1 MSKGMNALKEFSP
14 KGCPFKGYTLYDL
27 VIDLWG
33 MYGWKY
39 KTPPTV
45 TDFIRDAMTYDIKAH
60 TYGADMIMIY
70 TEAMREATV

>member
-1 MSKGMNALKEFSP
+1 MSKGMKALSNYTP

-39 KTPPTV
+39 KATPTV
-45 TDFIRDAMTYDIKAH
+45 PDFIRDAMTYDAHAH

-70 TEAMREATV
+70 EEAMR